1 MAGVKLAAALAY
13 DVDIGPEQADSLSP
27 AATDSPARP
36 LLSLCGD
43 DPLDR
48 GLIVA
53 VVFGLP
59 GLNGRTGDPGQLH
72 RSPGA
77 DSQGGAGDHDRVPVE

>member
-1 MAGVKLAAALAY
+1 VKLAAALAD

-36 LLSLCGD
+36 LRSLCGD

-48 GLIVA
+48 GLIMA
-53 VVFGLP
+53 VVFGF
-59 GLNGRTGDPGQLH
+59 
-72 RSPGA
+72 
-77 DSQGGAGDHDRVPVE
+77 QGSTVEPATLASCIAAQVRIARAARVIMIGSR